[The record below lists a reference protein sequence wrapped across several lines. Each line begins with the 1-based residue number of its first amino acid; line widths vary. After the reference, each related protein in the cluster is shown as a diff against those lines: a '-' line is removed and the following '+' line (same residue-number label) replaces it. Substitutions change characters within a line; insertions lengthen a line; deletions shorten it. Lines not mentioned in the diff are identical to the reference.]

1 MKMRVRPAEVEVP
14 EHSPFEHDLLDRQK
28 PAEILTE
35 LVNSI
40 DGSCVLAVDAAWGA
54 GKTTFLKMW
63 AQHLRNNGFP
73 VVSLN
78 AWETDHTGDPFLSLV
93 SEITEGLR
101 GCKETTF
108 SEKIQDTKEA
118 AKKVLVRAI
127 PPLLRIATAGV
138 IDIQPLIEKEAGR
151 ILSSFAETKIT
162 KYQEAQSSIAEFRA
176 KLGQMAEALVESSG
190 QRSLIVMI
198 DELDRCRP
206 SYAVELLEVAKHLFE
221 VEHIVFALAVNR
233 TQLAHSIRALYGSDF
248 DAGGYLRR
256 FFDVDFTLPEPD
268 RSHFI
273 MALLDG
279 MQIESPARDVL
290 QAFFSLPS
298 VSLRQIG
305 QSVHRLRLV
314 MASLPRNRDRRMM
327 AAVVALVIR
336 TLDVDVYRQFLRGT
350 VSDQDVLDRICERC
364 GITDA
369 LKESRSK
376 RDGCATFE
384 AVVAVAGE
392 EIACEDR
399 EPDYE
404 QEIRSELVA
413 KYRQV
418 IAAGSNEAIGTAAVH
433 YANRV
438 LSSVKH
444 YRQRDSFAMPYFLG
458 FLESVRHIEFLTGRE

>member
-14 EHSPFEHDLLDRQK
+14 EDSPFEHDLLDRRK

-35 LVNSI
+35 LVTSI

-54 GKTTFLKMW
+54 GKTTFFRMW
-63 AQHLRNNGFP
+63 AQHLRNKGFT
-73 VVSLN
+73 VVSFN
-78 AWETDHTGDPFLSLV
+78 AWETDYAGDPFLSLV
-93 SEITEGLR
+93 SEITEELR
-101 GCKETTF
+101 ECKETF
-108 SEKIQDTKEA
+108 SDKIQDTKEA

-127 PPLLRIATAGV
+127 PGLLRIATAGV
-138 IDIQPLIEKEAGR
+138 LDIQPLLEKEAGQ

-162 KYQEAQSSIAEFRA
+162 KYQEAQGSIAEFRA
-176 KLGQMAEALVESSG
+176 KLGQMAEAVVESNG
-190 QRSLIVMI
+190 QRNLIVMI

-221 VEHIVFALAVNR
+221 VDHIVFALAVNR
-233 TQLAHSIRALYGSDF
+233 TQLSHSIRALYGRDF

-256 FFDVDFTLPEPD
+256 FLDVDFMLPEPD

-273 MALLDG
+273 KALMDR
-279 MQIESPARDVL
+279 MEIEEPALSTL

-298 VSLRQIG
+298 VSLRHIG

-314 MASLPRNRDRRMM
+314 IASFPKNENRRI

-336 TLDVDVYRQFLRGT
+336 TLDVDVYWQFVRGT
-350 VSDQDVLDRICERC
+350 VSDQGVVDRIFDRC

-369 LKESRSK
+369 VKASSSK
-376 RDGCATFE
+376 RHGCSTFE

-392 EIACEDR
+392 EISCGDR

-404 QEIRSELVA
+404 QDIRSELVD

-418 IAAGSNEAIGTAAVH
+418 IRSDSDSIGTEDVH
-433 YANRV
+433 YARRV
-438 LSSVKH
+438 LNLVKH
-444 YRQRDSFAMPYFLG
+444 YRVGDAFSMPYFLG
-458 FLESVRHIEFLTGRE
+458 YLESVGHIELLTGRE